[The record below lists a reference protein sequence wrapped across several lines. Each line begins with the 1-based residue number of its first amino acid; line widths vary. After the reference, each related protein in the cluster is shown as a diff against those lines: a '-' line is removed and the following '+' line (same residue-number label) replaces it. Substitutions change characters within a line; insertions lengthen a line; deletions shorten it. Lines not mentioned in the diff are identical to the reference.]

1 MICFLISPE
10 PLSIS
15 MDTLVRDF
23 QYPDE
28 DMIDIDYMQA
38 ESDFQYRESRL
49 FRYLCLLKKSGI
61 PGVTA

>member
-1 MICFLISPE
+1 
-10 PLSIS
+10 